1 MRTVPLGNTGAR
13 VSAFCLGTMHFGSRT
28 DKKTSFGILDRYF
41 GAGGTFLDTANN
53 YAMWVPGYIGGESES
68 LLGEWMRERGNRD
81 ELFIAT
87 KVGFDYPGVDWG
99 LRAHQ
104 IMTERGKSL
113 SRLGIDSIDLYYAH
127 RDDRNT
133 PLTET
138 METFKTLV
146 KAGEVRYIGA
156 SNYLAWR
163 LEEARWVSRTHGW
176 PEFCC
181 IQQRYSYIRP
191 KPGATFYP
199 QIAANKDSLDYC
211 RARGMTLLA
220 YSPLLNGAYTRPD
233 RAFPEQYL
241 DPDTDARLVALKAV
255 AEEVGAT
262 ANQVVYA
269 WLAQGDPPVI
279 PLVGAST
286 VEQLEENLGALEVKL
301 SREQM
306 KHLDGASA

>member
-1 MRTVPLGNTGAR
+1 MSRYD
-13 VSAFCLGTMHFGSRT
+13 AFRQSHR
-28 DKKTSFGILDRYF
+28 KKTSFEILDKYF
-41 GAGGTFLDTANN
+41 EAGGTFLDTSNN
-53 YAMWVPGYIGGESES
+53 DASWVPGCVGGESET
-68 LLGEWMRERGNRD
+68 LLGKWMRERENRD

-87 KVGFDYPGVDWG
+87 KVGFDYPGVDRG
-99 LRAHQ
+99 LRARQ
-104 IMTERGKSL
+104 IMRERAKSL
-113 SRLGIDSIDLYYAH
+113 NRLGIDSIDLYYAH

-133 PLTET
+133 TLAET
-138 METFKTLV
+138 MQTFNTLV
-146 KAGEVRYIGA
+146 TTSEVRHIGA

-199 QIAANKDSLDYC
+199 QIAANEDLLDYC

-233 RAFPEQYL
+233 RSFPDQYL
-241 DPDTDARLVALKAV
+241 GPDTDARLVALKAV
-255 AEEVGAT
+255 AEEAGAT
-262 ANQVVYA
+262 ANQIIYA
-269 WLAQGDPPVI
+269 WMTQSDPPVI

-286 VEQLEENLGALEVKL
+286 IEQLEENLGALEVRL
-301 SREQM
+301 SPEQM
-306 KHLDGASA
+306 KHLNDASG